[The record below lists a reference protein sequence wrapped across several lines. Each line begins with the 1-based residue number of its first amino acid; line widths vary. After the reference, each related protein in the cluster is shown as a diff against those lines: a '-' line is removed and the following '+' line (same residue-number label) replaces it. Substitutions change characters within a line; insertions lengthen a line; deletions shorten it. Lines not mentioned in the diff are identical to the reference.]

1 MLNLVIAILSK
12 VYENM
17 IVLQNGLY
25 FDDLIEILP
34 EMDWHDKYGC
44 IVCV

>member
-1 MLNLVIAILSK
+1 MMNLVIAILTK

-25 FDDLIEILP
+25 FDDIIEILP
-34 EMDWHDKYGC
+34 EMDWHD
-44 IVCV
+44 